1 MPDNVTIDFHFL
13 TQIDYFIGLTAE
25 ELESLKKY
33 LNIKTA
39 QKGEMFVLE
48 GDTVDS
54 LYFVIS
60 GVVKVYKISA
70 DGKQQIIN
78 IATVGE
84 SLNDV
89 STFDQG
95 TNAANMLAMTPVVL
109 YGIKKNDVSTIITKY
124 PKVALNAIKVLA
136 GRVRR
141 DSMLVETLSFN
152 QVIGRLAKT
161 LLKYYSEKNIFG
173 IKLTQQDLA
182 DMIGTSREMV
192 NKSLKLLENN
202 GSIKLVRNGIEIINK
217 NNLTDMTIIHSTPQ
231 RHSENPE
238 ESRF

>member
-1 MPDNVTIDFHFL
+1 MPETTTVDSNIL
-13 TQIDYFIGLTAE
+13 RNIEYFIGLSHE
-25 ELESLKKY
+25 EIESLKKY
-33 LNIKTA
+33 LSPKSV

-48 GDTVDS
+48 GDRIDS

-60 GVVKVYKISA
+60 GIVKVYKISA

-78 IATVGE
+78 IATSGE

-95 TNAANMLAMTPVVL
+95 TNAASMLAMTPALL
-109 YGIKKNDVSTIITKY
+109 YGIKKSDLSTIIIKY
-124 PKVALNAIKVLA
+124 PIVSLNALKVLA

-141 DSMLVETLSFN
+141 DSLLVETLSFN

-161 LLKYYSEKNIFG
+161 LLKYYGEKKLFG
-173 IKLTQQDLA
+173 VKLTQQDLA
-182 DMIGTSREMV
+182 DMIGTSREMA

-202 GSIKLVRNGIEIINK
+202 GAIKLHRDGIEITNHEY
-217 NNLTDMTIIHSTPQ
+217 LTDMAVIHTTPQ
-231 RHSENPE
+231 RHTTNPE
-238 ESRF
+238 E

>member
-1 MPDNVTIDFHFL
+1 MTDSMAIDSHVL
-13 TQIDYFIGLTAE
+13 SHIDYFIGLSPD
-25 ELESLKKY
+25 ELESLKRHLSPK
-33 LNIKTA
+33 A
-39 QKGEMFVLE
+39 VQKGEMFVLE
-48 GDTVDS
+48 GDRIDS

-95 TNAANMLAMTPVVL
+95 PNAANMLAMTPVLL
-109 YGIKKNDVSTIITKY
+109 YGIKKSDVSAIIVKY
-124 PKVALNAIKVLA
+124 PKVALNSLKVLA

-141 DSMLVETLSFN
+141 DSLLVETLSFN

-161 LLKYYSEKNIFG
+161 LLIYYGEKNIFG
-173 IKLTQQDLA
+173 VKLTQQDLA

-202 GSIKLVRNGIEIINK
+202 GSIKLYHNGIQIINK
-217 NNLTDMTIIHSTPQ
+217 ENLAEMTIIRATPQ
-231 RHSENPE
+231 RHTENPE
-238 ESRF
+238 

>member
-1 MPDNVTIDFHFL
+1 VPDSMVIDSHIL
-13 TQIDYFIGLTAE
+13 SQIDYFIGLTSE
-25 ELESLKKY
+25 ELDSLKKF
-33 LNIKTA
+33 LLLKTA
-39 QKGEMFVLE
+39 QKGEMLILE
-48 GDTVDS
+48 EDEIDS

-95 TNAANMLAMTPVVL
+95 PNAANMIAMTPVLL
-109 YGIKKNDVSTIITKY
+109 YGIKKNDVSTIINKY
-124 PKVALNAIKVLA
+124 PKVALNALKALA
-136 GRVRR
+136 SRVRR

-161 LLKYYSEKNIFG
+161 LLKYYGEKNLVG
-173 IKLTQQDLA
+173 VKLTQQDLA

-202 GSIKLVRNGIEIINK
+202 GAIRLVRNGIEIINK
-217 NNLTDMTIIHSTPQ
+217 ENLTDMTIIHATIQ
-231 RHSENPE
+231 KHTENP
-238 ESRF
+238 